1 MTRLFTSSCCFL
13 FFLAVLSGC
22 QKKEFDAFYERPAG
36 LGDPIYQQLE
46 ARGNFKHLTAV
57 IDKAGY
63 KDILGKTGW
72 WTFFAPNDA
81 AFERF
86 FKDQNIKGTA
96 DISDSMAT
104 SIVKYAL
111 VYNAYRKDQLS
122 NYQMAGGAETGLGFA
137 FKRKTAYYDW
147 VQQKGDGVRGKVIA
161 TNRNV
166 QSVRGVNT
174 SAYVDGD
181 NNNKYIPYFTTAF
194 MTTGGMSPA
203 DYNVFY
209 LGSTY
214 NGFNV
219 AAAAVV
225 NMDISAEN
233 GMIHEVDRVTLP
245 LKSIDQY
252 ISTNANYSEFKALLD
267 SLRFYVSNAYQT
279 HRNFVA
285 TGSSDSVYVKG
296 YNGLLAYSIN
306 NENYQQPGVNS
317 YLANESQKSSWTIMA
332 PTNDAL
338 RAYRKKILAKY
349 GNSFFKNTPSSI
361 VIDFINSHMW
371 PTALW
376 PSKFAQ
382 GQNYLLETTTLSL
395 DNAVDKQ
402 VLSNAVFYGVNQAHS
417 SNVFRT
423 VYGVP
428 YLDPTTNLT
437 LLAYAD
443 GGSGVK
449 IYTTQPGVRQTLL
462 VMPDAVVTAAGYR
475 YNEGS
480 IGTTTTA
487 WGYRT
492 SPTASYSHNQ
502 IYRDNAFRLFKTG
515 VLLTPTGELTSLGGT
530 GIVESQSGDYVRYR
544 NGKIQT
550 SGTVDTG
557 IDINVTKT
565 DATSVN
571 GIVYYVDAPLAFTD
585 KNVGQHL
592 QNLATS
598 DPTRYS
604 SFYWFVSTSSLYNA
618 TTKAISG
625 MNTGIDNKYTMLVP
639 DNAAI
644 TQAIKDGL
652 LPGTKATGALP
663 TAAPTAEAQKD
674 LVRKFILYHI
684 INGESV
690 AVDGKKADNYLTLL
704 QTESGDNT
712 LLNIL
717 NQPSNLII
725 TDRAGRTTQVNFSS
739 SNQLSNRTLIH
750 SISNYL
756 NYNK

>member
-13 FFLAVLSGC
+13 ILLGILSGC

-36 LGDPIYQQLE
+36 LGEPIYQQLQ
-46 ARGNFKHLTAV
+46 ARGNFKHLTVV

-63 KDILGKTGW
+63 KDILSKTGW

-86 FKDQNIKGTA
+86 FKDQNISGTA
-96 DISDSMAT
+96 DISDSLAN

-122 NYQMAGGAETGLGFA
+122 NYQMAGNSETGTGFG

-147 VQQKGDGVRGKVIA
+147 VQQKGDASRRKVIA

-166 QSVRGVNT
+166 QYVRGVNVST
-174 SAYVDGD
+174 YVDGD
-181 NNNKYIPYFTTAF
+181 NNNKYVPYFTSEF
-194 MTTGGMSPA
+194 MSTGGMTSA
-203 DYNVFY
+203 DYAVFY
-209 LGSTY
+209 PTSTY
-214 NGFNV
+214 TGFNV
-219 AAAAVV
+219 AGGAVV
-225 NMDISAEN
+225 NKDISAEN

-252 ISTNANYSEFKALLD
+252 INANDNYSEFRNLLD
-267 SLRFYVSNAYQT
+267 SLKFYVSNAYQT

-285 TGSSDSVYVKG
+285 TGSADSVYVKG
-296 YNGLLAYSIN
+296 YNGQLAFSIN
-306 NENYQQPGVNS
+306 SENYQQPGVNS
-317 YLANESQKSSWTIMA
+317 YLANESQKSSWSIMV
-332 PTNDAL
+332 PTNDAF
-338 RAYRKKILAKY
+338 RAYRRKILAKY
-349 GNSFFKNTPSSI
+349 GNSFFKTAPASI
-361 VIDFINSHMW
+361 AIDFINSHMW
-371 PTALW
+371 PTMLW
-376 PSKFAQ
+376 PNKFVQ
-382 GQNYLLETTTLSL
+382 GQNYMLENSTLTL
-395 DNAVDKQ
+395 DNAIDKQ
-402 VLSNAVFYGVNQAHS
+402 ILSNAVFYGVNQAHS

-428 YLDPTTNLT
+428 YLDPTTYLT

-443 GGSGVK
+443 AATGVK
-449 IYTTQPGVRQTLL
+449 AYTTQPGVRQTLL

-515 VLLTPTGELTSLGGT
+515 VLITPTAELTSLAGS
-530 GIVESQSGDYVRYR
+530 GIVESQSGDYVKYN

-557 IDINVTKT
+557 VDITVTKT

-571 GIVYYVDAPLAFTD
+571 GIVYYVNAPLSFTD

-592 QNLATS
+592 QDLATKFPS
-598 DPTRYS
+598 NYS
-604 SFYWFVSTSSLYNA
+604 SFYWFVSTSGIYNT

-625 MNTGIDNKYTMLVP
+625 VNTGIDNKYTIFVP

-644 TQAIKDGL
+644 AQAIKDGL

-663 TAAPTAEAQKD
+663 TTAPTAEAQKD

-690 AVDGKKADNYLTLL
+690 AVDGKKADNFLTLL

-712 LLNIL
+712 LLNVL
-717 NQPSNLII
+717 NQPTNLII
-725 TDRAGRTTQVNFSS
+725 TDRAGRTIQVNYAT

-750 SISNYL
+750 SVSNYL

>member
-1 MTRLFTSSCCFL
+1 L
-13 FFLAVLSGC
+13 FFLAIFSGC
-22 QKKEFDAFYERPAG
+22 QKNEFDAFYERPEG
-36 LGDPIYQQLE
+36 LGAPIYQQLE
-46 ARGNFKHLTAV
+46 SRGNFKHLTAV

-63 KDILGKTGW
+63 KDILSKTGW

-86 FKDQNIKGTA
+86 FKDQNINGTA
-96 DISDSMAT
+96 DITDSMAT

-122 NYQMAGGAETGLGFA
+122 NYQMAGGNEAGVGFA

-147 VQQKGDGVRGKVIA
+147 VQQKGDGVKNKVVA

-166 QSVRGVNT
+166 QSVRGVNV

-181 NNNKYIPYFTTAF
+181 NNNKYIPYFTTEF
-194 MTTGGMSPA
+194 MSTGGMSSS

-209 LGSTY
+209 PNSTY
-214 NGFNV
+214 SGFNV
-219 AAAAVV
+219 AAGSVV
-225 NMDISAEN
+225 NMNISAEN

-252 ISTNANYSEFKALLD
+252 ISTNSNYSEFKAILD
-267 SLRFYVSNAYQT
+267 SLKFYVSNAYQT

-285 TGSSDSVYVKG
+285 TGSADSVYVKG
-296 YNGLLAYSIN
+296 YNGQLAFSIN
-306 NENYQQPGVNS
+306 SENYQQPGFNS

-332 PTNDAL
+332 PTNDAMK
-338 RAYRKKILAKY
+338 AYRKKILAKY
-349 GNSFFKNTPSSI
+349 GNSFFKTTPPSI

-376 PSKFAQ
+376 PSKFAL
-382 GQNYLLETTTLSL
+382 GQNYLLETSTLQL
-395 DNAVDKQ
+395 ENAVDRQ
-402 VLSNAVFYGVNQAHS
+402 ILSNAVFYGVNQAHS

-428 YLDPTTNLT
+428 YLDPSTNLT

-449 IYTTQPGVRQTLL
+449 AYTTQPGVRQTLL

-475 YNEGS
+475 YNEAS

-515 VLLTPTGELTSLGGT
+515 VLLTPTGELTSLSGS

-557 IDINVTKT
+557 VDINVTKT
-565 DATSVN
+565 DASSVN
-571 GIVYYVDAPLAFTD
+571 GIVYYVDAPLSFTD

-598 DPTRYS
+598 DPTRYA
-604 SFYWFVSTSSLYNA
+604 SFYWFVSTSAIYNA

-625 MNTGIDNKYTMLVP
+625 VNTGLDNKYTLLVP

-663 TAAPTAEAQKD
+663 TTAPTNEAQKD

-717 NQPSNLII
+717 NQSSNLII
-725 TDRAGRTTQVNFSS
+725 TDRAGRTSQVNFAS

>member
-1 MTRLFTSSCCFL
+1 MTRFFTRSCCFL
-13 FFLAVLSGC
+13 IFLGIISGC
-22 QKKEFDAFYERPAG
+22 QKKEFDAFYERPEG
-36 LGDPIYQQLE
+36 LGDPIYQQLQS
-46 ARGNFKHLTAV
+46 RGNFKHLTVV

-63 KDILGKTGW
+63 KDILSKTGW

-81 AFERF
+81 AFEQF
-86 FKDQNIKGTA
+86 FKDQNIQGTA
-96 DISDSMAT
+96 DISDSLAN

-122 NYQMAGGAETGLGFA
+122 NYQMAGGNESGLGLG

-147 VQQKGDGVRGKVIA
+147 VQQKGDAAHSKIIA

-166 QSVRGVNT
+166 QSVRGVNV
-174 SAYVDGD
+174 SAYIDGD
-181 NNNKYIPYFTTAF
+181 NNNKYIPYFTTQF
-194 MTTGGMSPA
+194 MSTSGMSAA
-203 DYNVFY
+203 DYKIFY
-209 LGSTY
+209 PNANFT
-214 NGFNV
+214 GFNV
-219 AAAAVV
+219 AGGAVV

-233 GMIHEVDRVTLP
+233 GMIHEVDHVTLP

-252 ISTNANYSEFKALLD
+252 ISTNTNYSEFKALLD
-267 SLRFYVSNAYQT
+267 SLKFYTSNAYQT

-285 TGSSDSVYVKG
+285 TGSADSVYIKG
-296 YNGLLAYSIN
+296 YNGQLAFSIN
-306 NENYQQPGVNS
+306 SENYQQPGLNS
-317 YLANESQKSSWTIMA
+317 YIANESQKSSWTIMA
-332 PTNDAL
+332 PTNEAF

-349 GNSFFKNTPSSI
+349 GNSFFKTAPASI
-361 VIDFINSHMW
+361 AIDFINSHMW
-371 PTALW
+371 PTVLW
-376 PSKFAQ
+376 PTKFTQ
-382 GQNYLLETTTLSL
+382 GQNYLLENTTLAL

-428 YLDPTTNLT
+428 YLDPATSLT

-443 GGSGVK
+443 AGSGVK
-449 IYTTQPGVRQTLL
+449 AYVTQPGVRQTLL

-475 YNEGS
+475 YNEAS
-480 IGTTTTA
+480 IGTSTTA

-515 VLLTPTGELTSLGGT
+515 VLITPTGELASLAGS
-530 GIVESQSGDYVRYR
+530 GIVETQSGDYVKYKS
-544 NGKIQT
+544 GKIQT
-550 SGTVDTG
+550 SGTVDSG
-557 IDINVTKT
+557 VDINITKT

-571 GIVYYVDAPLAFTD
+571 GVVYYVDAPLAFTD

-592 QNLATS
+592 QNLATQF
-598 DPTRYS
+598 PANYS
-604 SFYWFVSTSSLYNA
+604 SFYWFVSTSSLYNT

-625 MNTGIDNKYTMLVP
+625 INTGIDNKYTMLVP

-663 TAAPTAEAQKD
+663 TAAPTNEAQKD

-704 QTESGDNT
+704 QTEAGDNT
-712 LLNIL
+712 LLNVL
-717 NQPSNLII
+717 NQTSNLII
-725 TDRAGRTTQVNFSS
+725 TDRAGRTTQVNFAV

>member
-13 FFLAVLSGC
+13 ILLGILSGC

-36 LGDPIYQQLE
+36 LGEPIYQQLQ
-46 ARGNFKHLTAV
+46 ARGNFKHLTVV

-63 KDILGKTGW
+63 KDILSKTGW

-86 FKDQNIKGTA
+86 FKDHNISGTA
-96 DISDSMAT
+96 DISDSLAN

-122 NYQMAGGAETGLGFA
+122 NYQMAGNSETGTGFG

-147 VQQKGDGVRGKVIA
+147 VQQKGDASRRKVIA

-166 QSVRGVNT
+166 QYVRGVSVST
-174 SAYVDGD
+174 YVDGD
-181 NNNKYIPYFTTAF
+181 NNNKYVPYFTSEF
-194 MTTGGMSPA
+194 MSTGGMTSA
-203 DYNVFY
+203 DYAVFY
-209 LGSTY
+209 PSSTFT
-214 NGFNV
+214 GFNV
-219 AAAAVV
+219 AGGAVV
-225 NMDISAEN
+225 NKDISAEN

-252 ISTNANYSEFKALLD
+252 INTNDNYSEFRNLLD
-267 SLRFYVSNAYQT
+267 SLKFYVSNAYQT

-285 TGSSDSVYVKG
+285 TGSADSVYVKG
-296 YNGLLAYSIN
+296 YNGQLAFSIN
-306 NENYQQPGVNS
+306 SENYQQPGVNS
-317 YLANESQKSSWTIMA
+317 YLANESQKSSWSIMV
-332 PTNDAL
+332 PTNDAF

-349 GNSFFKNTPSSI
+349 GNSFFKTAPASI
-361 VIDFINSHMW
+361 AIDFINSHMW
-371 PTALW
+371 PTMLW
-376 PSKFAQ
+376 PNKFVQ
-382 GQNYLLETTTLSL
+382 GQNYMLENTTLTL
-395 DNAVDKQ
+395 DNAIDKQ
-402 VLSNAVFYGVNQAHS
+402 ILSNAVFYGVNQAHS

-428 YLDPTTNLT
+428 YLDPTTYLT

-443 GGSGVK
+443 AATGVK
-449 IYTTQPGVRQTLL
+449 AYTTQPGVRQTLL

-515 VLLTPTGELTSLGGT
+515 VLITPTAELTSLAGS
-530 GIVESQSGDYVRYR
+530 GIVESQSGDYVKYS

-557 IDINVTKT
+557 VDITVTKT

-571 GIVYYVDAPLAFTD
+571 GIVYYVNAPLSFTD
-585 KNVGQHL
+585 RNVGQHL
-592 QNLATS
+592 QDLATKFPS
-598 DPTRYS
+598 NYS
-604 SFYWFVSTSSLYNA
+604 SFYWFVSTSGIYNT

-625 MNTGIDNKYTMLVP
+625 VNTGIDNKYTIFVP

-644 TQAIKDGL
+644 SQAIKDGL
-652 LPGTKATGALP
+652 LPGTRATGALP
-663 TAAPTAEAQKD
+663 TTAPTAEAQKD

-690 AVDGKKADNYLTLL
+690 AVDGKKADNFLTLL

-712 LLNIL
+712 LLNVL
-717 NQPSNLII
+717 NQPTNLII
-725 TDRAGRTTQVNFSS
+725 TDRAGRTIQVNYAA

-750 SISNYL
+750 SVSNYL